1 MTSRRKVSMVLILL
15 LVLAIPQDVFGH
27 SGGRTGSSST
37 GCSCH
42 GGGANQV
49 TPSLSGLP
57 ADGYVASSTYGLTIG
72 GTGGPSG
79 SGGGFNLDANLGSF
93 SNPGSNAQISNG
105 EVTHSNATARTWTVD
120 WTAPSS
126 GSGNVTFDLSVNFVN
141 GNGNTGG
148 DGYGTDSWN
157 LAEEALDSDGD
168 GWSDADEGSC
178 GTDANDSSS
187 VPTDT
192 DSDGICDPIDTDD
205 DDDGWSDSAE
215 QACGSNPSD
224 ANSVPDDNDSDGTC
238 DSMDTDDD
246 NDGWSDS
253 DEDDCGSNSTDSNSV
268 PTDTD
273 ADGTCDPLDLDDCLL
288 YTSPSPRDVEESRMP
303 SSA

>member
-1 MTSRRKVSMVLILL
+1 MKAKRPVLRRSSMTSRRKVSIVLILL
-15 LVLAIPQDVFGH
+15 LVLAVPQDAFGH
-27 SGGRTGSSST
+27 SGGRTGSASS
-37 GCSCH
+37 GCACH

-49 TPSLSGLP
+49 TPSLSGFP

-79 SGGGFNLDANLGSF
+79 SGGGFNLDADLGSF

-105 EVTHSNATARTWTVD
+105 EVTHSNANARTWTVD

-126 GSGNVTFDLSVNFVN
+126 GSGNVTFDLTVNFVN

-148 DGYGTDSWN
+148 DGYGTDSWS
-157 LAEEALDSDGD
+157 LAEEVSDSDGD
-168 GWSDADEGSC
+168 GWSDADEGAC

-192 DSDGICDPIDTDD
+192 DSDGICDPVDTDD

-215 QACGSNPSD
+215 QACGSNPND
-224 ANSVPDDNDSDGTC
+224 ASSIPDDTDSDGTC

-253 DEDDCGSNSTDSNSV
+253 DEDDCGSNSTDSSST

-273 ADGTCDPLDLDDCLL
+273 SDGTCDPLDLDD
-288 YTSPSPRDVEESRMP
+288 D
-303 SSA
+303 